1 MVSSHLYT
9 PRLGTNYRM
18 AISVTYSK
26 RHSVVIRSREL
37 YIHLGPLLFSAIPHL
52 LLYSPSPAPISTF
65 LMGMLGSGANFSGTP
80 GGGNVGQVIFS
91 VISLVNLRDVGDGL
105 FICHS
110 VLKRTCERQKSG
122 SFRVLMK

>member
-1 MVSSHLYT
+1 MVSSHPYT

-37 YIHLGPLLFSAIPHL
+37 YIHLGPPVVFCH
-52 LLYSPSPAPISTF
+52 SPSLCTPPPAPISTF

-80 GGGNVGQVIFS
+80 GGGNVGQAIFLCDIIGQS
-91 VISLVNLRDVGDGL
+91 SR
-105 FICHS
+105 
-110 VLKRTCERQKSG
+110 RW
-122 SFRVLMK
+122 